1 MTEVLIFDH
10 NFNFWP
16 QLTWNTLVLHKP
28 EDYKTRVHDYV
39 RKYATEAA
47 LKNDGYGDP
56 DQDDDSESTI
66 SDISYD
72 ENDEIEDME
81 M

>member
-1 MTEVLIFDH
+1 MSDH
-10 NFNFWP
+10 KIYF
-16 QLTWNTLVLHKP
+16 LVLHKP

-47 LKNDGYGDP
+47 LKNDGFGD

-72 ENDEIEDME
+72 NDEIEDME

>member
-1 MTEVLIFDH
+1 MYPNPTDPLNGDAASLF
-10 NFNFWP
+10 
-16 QLTWNTLVLHKP
+16 LHKP
-28 EDYKTRVHDYV
+28 DDYKTRVHEYV
-39 RKYATEAA
+39 RKYATDAA
-47 LKNDGYGDP
+47 LKNDGYGDE
-56 DQDDDSESTI
+56 DADDDDESTI